1 MTVDDGNAA
10 GGSASRDPD
19 TDESRE
25 TDGRSVGKLE
35 LFFDLTFVFAMSQV
49 THLMLHDISWQG
61 FGRGV
66 LALLALWWAWVCY
79 AWLTNLFEIARVV
92 HTTLIILA
100 MAAMLIAVIA
110 LPTAFTTGAL
120 VFGLALLAVRLI
132 NAGMFI
138 ASSSRDE
145 AELASAIRRLAPG
158 LLIGPVL
165 IVAAAF
171 MASPYRELLW
181 IAAAAVD
188 FGSPLLAG
196 TNGLRV
202 VPSYFIERHG
212 AVIIIALGETIIALG
227 AGASESLHHPG
238 VLGAVVLGVLISA
251 TLWWTYFGLTAGA
264 EERMRRT
271 SAADRPRLARDAYSY
286 LHLPL
291 VAGIVFFA
299 VGARVSVEHI
309 GEPLAPLA
317 ALALT
322 GGVALFYAAEVA
334 YRWRDHHQLVVDRLL
349 TAAASLLVFPVAISV
364 PAVLSLAILTAIG
377 VLRLAWELWRRPQ
390 IGTGR
395 AGTVR

>member
-1 MTVDDGNAA
+1 MTTGRE
-10 GGSASRDPD
+10 RDIN
-19 TDESRE
+19 ESQE
-25 TDGRSVGKLE
+25 SLERSVSSLE

-49 THLMLHDISWQG
+49 THLMLQDISWQG

-79 AWLTNLFEIARVV
+79 AWLTNMFGIARVI
-92 HTTLIILA
+92 HTILIILA

-138 ASSSRDE
+138 ASASRDE
-145 AELASAIRRLAPG
+145 AELASAIRRLVPG
-158 LLIGPVL
+158 LLVGPVL
-165 IVAAAF
+165 IVAAAGV
-171 MASPYRELLW
+171 ASPYRELLW
-181 IAAAAVD
+181 VAAAVAD
-188 FGSPLLAG
+188 FGSPLIAG
-196 TNGLRV
+196 INGLRV

-212 AVIIIALGETIIALG
+212 AVIIIALGEAIVSLG
-227 AGASESLHHPG
+227 GAAAESLHNPG

-251 TLWWTYFGLTAGA
+251 SLWWTYFGLTAGA
-264 EERMRRT
+264 EERLRRT
-271 SAADRPRLARDAYSY
+271 PAADRPRLARDAYSY

-299 VGARVSVEHI
+299 LGARVSVAHI
-309 GEPLAPLA
+309 DKPLAPLA

-334 YRWRDHHQLVVDRLL
+334 YRWRDHHQLTLDRLL
-349 TAAASLLVFPVAISV
+349 AAAASLLVYPVATSV
-364 PAVLSLAILTAIG
+364 PAVLSLTILTAIG

-390 IGTGR
+390 IGTGV
-395 AGTVR
+395 AGTVW

>member
-10 GGSASRDPD
+10 RGSASREPD

-25 TDGRSVGKLE
+25 TDGRSVGNLE

-79 AWLTNLFEIARVV
+79 AWLTNMFEIARVI

-138 ASSSRDE
+138 ASASRDE
-145 AELASAIRRLAPG
+145 AELASAIRRLVPG
-158 LLIGPVL
+158 LLIGPAL

-171 MASPYRELLW
+171 VDSPYRELLW
-181 IAAAAVD
+181 VAAAVD
-188 FGSPLLAG
+188 FGSPLIAG

-202 VPSYFIERHG
+202 VPSHFIERHG
-212 AVIIIALGETIIALG
+212 AVIIIALGETIISLG

-238 VLGAVVLGVLISA
+238 VLGAVVLGVLITG
-251 TLWWTYFGLTAGA
+251 TLWWTYFGLATGA
-264 EERMRRT
+264 EERLRLT
-271 SAADRPRLARDAYSY
+271 PAADRARLARDAYSY

-291 VAGIVFFA
+291 VAGVVFFA
-299 VGARVSVEHI
+299 LGARVSVEHI
-309 GEPLAPLA
+309 
-317 ALALT
+317 
-322 GGVALFYAAEVA
+322 
-334 YRWRDHHQLVVDRLL
+334 
-349 TAAASLLVFPVAISV
+349 
-364 PAVLSLAILTAIG
+364 
-377 VLRLAWELWRRPQ
+377 
-390 IGTGR
+390 
-395 AGTVR
+395 